1 MTPKVRDIKGTRNLM
16 TLTDMHK
23 IPAHTTIGRE
33 YNTALRSAMLFKIKC
48 KPATA
53 PKYTIILSD
62 TRCVSLKIPTL
73 VTAVTHKNKN
83 SLNQ

>member
-1 MTPKVRDIKGTRNLM
+1 
-16 TLTDMHK
+16 
-23 IPAHTTIGRE
+23 
-33 YNTALRSAMLFKIKC
+33 MLFKIKC

-73 VTAVTHKNKN
+73 VTVVTHKNKN